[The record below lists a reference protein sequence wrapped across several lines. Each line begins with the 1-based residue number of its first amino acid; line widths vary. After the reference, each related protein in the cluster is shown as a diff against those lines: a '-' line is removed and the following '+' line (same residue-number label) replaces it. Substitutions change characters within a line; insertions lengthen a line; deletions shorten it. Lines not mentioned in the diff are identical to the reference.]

1 MDDELRALVEPLLL
15 PWPERS
21 PGPRA
26 RAGPALPPRHPVRPL
41 QRQSLAAPA
50 PGAGVGPGQT
60 CWRRLDRWQKKSP
73 ADNNRQA
80 ICGTT
85 KFTKDPTITDDSC
98 DEFPFA
104 GAYESGALNGVD
116 HGKDCAQ
123 VTAVKKRSG
132 TGLPTV
138 WPTVAVIGTPS
149 GNEKCVR
156 GHIPGPLNSDLGG
169 AYGNFVISARLADDD
184 ALWLQIAF

>member
-26 RAGPALPPRHPVRPL
+26 CAGRRLCLQGILFALYNDRAWRPPPL
-41 QRQSLAAPA
+41 ES
-50 PGAGVGPGQT
+50 GVGSGQT
-60 CWRRLDRWQKKSP
+60 CWRRLDRWQRKSQ

-80 ICGTT
+80 ICGAT

-104 GAYESGALNGVD
+104 GTYESGALNGVD

-123 VTAVKKRSG
+123 VTAVKKGSG

-138 WPTVAVIGTPS
+138 WPTVGGRDRHPERERFNHHGVLWRSNVRPGRSGSGPS
-149 GNEKCVR
+149 HTKED
-156 GHIPGPLNSDLGG
+156 P
-169 AYGNFVISARLADDD
+169 
-184 ALWLQIAF
+184 

>member
-1 MDDELRALVEPLLL
+1 M
-15 PWPERS
+15 
-21 PGPRA
+21 
-26 RAGPALPPRHPVRPL
+26 AGAISR
-41 QRQSLAAPA
+41 A
-50 PGAGVGPGQT
+50 PGLCRTGSASKGILFALYNDRAWQPPPLEPGVGSGQS
-60 CWRRLDRWQKKSP
+60 CWRRLDRWQKKSQ

-123 VTAVKKRSG
+123 VTAVKKGRG
-132 TGLPTV
+132 AGLPTV
-138 WPTVAVIGTPS
+138 RPTVAVIGTRAGTRSASEATPRALS
-149 GNEKCVR
+149 T
-156 GHIPGPLNSDLGG
+156 PTSAAPTATSSSPL
-169 AYGNFVISARLADDD
+169 A
-184 ALWLQIAF
+184 

>member
-1 MDDELRALVEPLLL
+1 MSRGLWSSRCCCCG
-15 PWPERS
+15 RS
-21 PGPRA
+21 DLPGPGPVPDRLCLQGILFALCNDRA
-26 RAGPALPPRHPVRPL
+26 WQSPPLEP
-41 QRQSLAAPA
+41 
-50 PGAGVGPGQT
+50 GVGSGQS
-60 CWRRLDRWQKKSP
+60 CWRRLEWWQKKSP

-104 GAYESGALNGVD
+104 GAYESGALNGFY

-123 VTAVKKRSG
+123 VTAVKKGSG

-138 WPTVAVIGTPS
+138 RPTVAVIGTPS

-156 GHIPGPLNSDLGG
+156 GHIPGPLNSDLSG
-169 AYGNFVISARLADDD
+169 AYGNFVISDRLADDD
-184 ALWLQIAF
+184 ALWLQIAS